1 MVRLEYHVG
10 TRLIESFVLA
20 NKVLANW
27 KKKELVSKGY
37 KIGVF
42 KITSL

>member
-10 TRLIESFVLA
+10 TKLIESFVLA
-20 NKVLANW
+20 NKALANW
-27 KKKELVSKGY
+27 KKKDLASKGY

-42 KITSL
+42 KITSI